1 MGHER
6 ARWPLLVGAVV
17 LWSVATSTQAD
28 ETFKVRLSS
37 VPIDAVTALTTTGSG
52 SLTAVLAGN
61 RLTLRGRFDGMN
73 SPATVAHVHRAPR
86 GLRGPNVWDLS
97 VTKAQGGI
105 VEGSITLTAG
115 QIADLERG
123 WYYVQIHTEKNP
135 DGQLR
140 GWLLK

>member
-6 ARWPLLVGAVV
+6 ARWPFLVGAVV
-17 LWSVATSTQAD
+17 LWSVATTTQAD

-61 RLTLRGRFDGMN
+61 RLTLRGRFDGLN

-86 GLRGPNVWDLS
+86 GLRGPNVWDL
-97 VTKAQGGI
+97 T
-105 VEGSITLTAG
+105 
-115 QIADLERG
+115 
-123 WYYVQIHTEKNP
+123 
-135 DGQLR
+135 
-140 GWLLK
+140 